1 MRTLIR
7 RTAPWLPWPALGVL
21 AALDATNV
29 MPHPPYLCGLFV
41 VGLAIT
47 HTVTGEVCRRLA
59 AASEKAAVTEALTRG
74 YELASEHC
82 IGHIG
87 RDNDDALPVAV
98 GETTT
103 GGIPALRLVQQ
114 RVPRHRR

>member
-7 RTAPWLPWPALGVL
+7 RAAPWLPWPALAIL
-21 AALDATNV
+21 AVLDATNV
-29 MPHPPYLCGLFV
+29 LPDIPNLCGLFV

-59 AASEKAAVTEALTRG
+59 ASSEKAAVTEALTRG

-87 RDNDDALPVAV
+87 RDDDALPVAV